1 MSSPNTSPPSSP
13 KSSAWFG
20 ALGLTL
26 AAAILAAIIV
36 IGVRTALLYE
46 GRVAVRDD
54 AREANQ
60 RVALLAARVAGDG
73 LSACTRALD
82 ALAVAGRGDPSQQLS
97 NCLERF
103 RAYAEVTPAAPSPGA
118 EPLTD
123 AQAVI
128 VNEAGETVF
137 EALPSTAC
145 LDLPLVQRVVE
156 SNKQNHG
163 GGLSVSTSTALC
175 PAATGKADGL
185 MLARSIHRAD
195 GAFAGVGIVT
205 IDTRYFDRLFA
216 NLTPGEHG
224 VLSLLRSDGVVLV
237 SSKPANGS
245 ASRDAAPLATTASA
259 KTASQVAAS
268 AGADGDFLYVRQTID
283 GLPLTV
289 DIRAPKSDI
298 YAEWRKRAYWVAA
311 MTATLGVS
319 CLVLAV
325 LLRRQRQ
332 RRRVAESALQ
342 RMAST
347 DPLTGLANRRT
358 LDEAYDREWRRAL
371 RERTAMSLLF
381 IDVDHFKQF
390 NDRYGHPAGDD
401 ALIAVARAISHSI
414 RRPGDF
420 AGRYGGEEFMVVLP
434 NTDAVGARD
443 VAERVR
449 TAVHAAAIAHAD
461 SQHGHVT
468 VSIGVAGTGPVP
480 TGTPERLLQAADEAL
495 YAAKHEGRDRVHIHE
510 NTGGDPCPAI

>member
-1 MSSPNTSPPSSP
+1 MNSPNTSPPSSP
-13 KSSAWFG
+13 TSSAWFG

-26 AAAILAAIIV
+26 VAAILAAIIM

-60 RVALLAARVAGDG
+60 RVALLAARVAGDD

-82 ALAVAGRGDPSQQLS
+82 ALAVAGRSDPSQQLS

-103 RAYAEVTPAAPSPGA
+103 RAYAQAAPSSSADP
-118 EPLTD
+118 PTD

-128 VNEAGETVF
+128 VNEMGEAVF

-145 LDLPLVQRVVE
+145 LDLPLVQRIVDAH
-156 SNKQNHG
+156 KQSHAS
-163 GGLSVSTSTALC
+163 GLSVSTSTALC
-175 PAATGKADGL
+175 PAATGETNGL
-185 MLARSIHRAD
+185 MLAQSIHRDD

-205 IDTRYFDRLFA
+205 IDARYFTRLFA
-216 NLTPGEHG
+216 DLTPGEHG
-224 VLSLLRSDGVVLV
+224 VLSLLRNDGAVLV
-237 SSKPANGS
+237 TSNPVSGS
-245 ASRDAAPLATTASA
+245 APRDAAPSAIPALPATS
-259 KTASQVAAS
+259 SQAGAS
-268 AGADGDFLYVRQTID
+268 AGADGDFLYVRQSIE

-319 CLVLAV
+319 CLILAV

-332 RRRVAESALQ
+332 RRQVAETALQ

-371 RERTAMSLLF
+371 RERTALSLLF

-401 ALIAVARAISHSI
+401 ALIAVAGAITHSI

-434 NTDAVGARD
+434 NTDAMGARD

-449 TAVHAAAIAHAD
+449 TAVHAAAIAHED
-461 SQHGHVT
+461 SQHRHVT

-495 YAAKHEGRDRVHIHE
+495 YAAKHEGRDRVHIHA
-510 NTGGDPCPAI
+510 NSGGDPCPAI